1 MCPEAGVRIS
11 LSHRASGGSGP
22 AGLPRYRLRYRDTGG
37 CGGWAGMCD
46 CLPGCGGPGGEI
58 QGCLAYG
65 AMGGGGHWLF
75 CPQDGLKQQL
85 QASAPPDSVP
95 SLQNMALLLD
105 RLAKENQDIRLLQAQ
120 LQVGISEG
128 GPQAGP
134 SGQVPLLASSPQTS
148 FLYSLPRPPSF
159 LTSVS
164 FLVLFMSHMLRCR
177 PRLASVLC
185 MACCPCF
192 LGMVCLQHCV
202 EKDLKNMPRFNGK
215 EGL

>member
-1 MCPEAGVRIS
+1 M
-11 LSHRASGGSGP
+11 
-22 AGLPRYRLRYRDTGG
+22 
-37 CGGWAGMCD
+37 
-46 CLPGCGGPGGEI
+46 
-58 QGCLAYG
+58 
-65 AMGGGGHWLF
+65 
-75 CPQDGLKQQL
+75 

-134 SGQVPLLASSPQTS
+134 LGQVPLLASSPQTS

-164 FLVLFMSHMLRCR
+164 FLVLFMSHMLRCK
-177 PRLASVLC
+177 P
-185 MACCPCF
+185 
-192 LGMVCLQHCV
+192 
-202 EKDLKNMPRFNGK
+202 
-215 EGL
+215 